1 MRAAFVIMLGLAAGL
16 GLPGAAIGQP
26 QPPAAWG
33 DPCATLARTGNILL
47 DMAAAV
53 GAQQRALAC
62 AAKRRAQ
69 WDQYNAR
76 LRASQEQRAA
86 TTAAPPAAI
95 AKPPTAAASAA
106 PPRDSDKTREAAH
119 AKAAA
124 KRQAAARQ
132 LAAKEA
138 AERQSQAL
146 AAALAEARRRAAE
159 YASLLAAE
167 NSPANH
173 CKDPEVARLLLTQWT
188 DFDSAKEAGQKA
200 IDIEHLTTVAFSPDT
215 GFSCHGVFVTNRG
228 LRLLGTMVM
237 KKNVAGDPIFTWSP
251 DAKQDDSL
259 YQLPPLAL
267 PPEPPRAT
275 VSDKPA
281 ADGGSKL

>member
-1 MRAAFVIMLGLAAGL
+1 MRAAFVIMLALATGL
-16 GLPGAAIGQP
+16 GLPGTAMGQT
-26 QPPAAWG
+26 QPPVAWG

-62 AAKRRAQ
+62 AARRRAQ
-69 WDQYNAR
+69 WDEYNAR
-76 LRASQEQRAA
+76 LRASQQQRP
-86 TTAAPPAAI
+86 TTPPTQPLAV
-95 AKPPTAAASAA
+95 AKPPSPAAVV
-106 PPRDSDKTREAAH
+106 PPAHLVEKDREAAH
-119 AKAAA
+119 AKALA

-138 AERQSQAL
+138 AERQAQAL
-146 AAALAEARRRAAE
+146 ADALAASRRRAAE

-173 CKDPEVARLLLTQWT
+173 CKDPEVARVLLTQWT
-188 DFDSAKEAGQKA
+188 DFDTAKEAGQKA
-200 IDIEHLTTVAFSPDT
+200 IDIEHLTTVAFSADT

-228 LRLLGTMVM
+228 LRLIGTMVM

-251 DAKQDDSL
+251 DANQDDSL

>member
-1 MRAAFVIMLGLAAGL
+1 
-16 GLPGAAIGQP
+16 
-26 QPPAAWG
+26 
-33 DPCATLARTGNILL
+33 
-47 DMAAAV
+47 MAASV

-76 LRASQEQRAA
+76 LRAAQEQRNAAAA
-86 TTAAPPAAI
+86 TQPAVI
-95 AKPPTAAASAA
+95 ARPPTAAASAE
-106 PPRDSDKTREAAH
+106 PPREAAR
-119 AKAAA
+119 AKASA

-132 LAAKEA
+132 LAAKAA
-138 AERQSQAL
+138 AERQAQAL
-146 AAALAEARRRAAE
+146 AQAMAEARRRAAE
-159 YASLLAAE
+159 YASLIAAE

-173 CKDPEVARLLLTQWT
+173 CKDPEVARVLLSQWT
-188 DFDSAKEAGQKA
+188 DFDTAKEAGQKA

-275 VSDKPA
+275 VSDKPV

>member
-16 GLPGAAIGQP
+16 GLPGTAIGQA

-47 DMAAAV
+47 DMAASV

-76 LRASQEQRAA
+76 LRAAQEQRNAAAA
-86 TTAAPPAAI
+86 TQPAVI
-95 AKPPTAAASAA
+95 ARPPTAAASAE
-106 PPRDSDKTREAAH
+106 PPREAAR
-119 AKAAA
+119 AKASA

-132 LAAKEA
+132 LAAKAA
-138 AERQSQAL
+138 AERQAQAL
-146 AAALAEARRRAAE
+146 AQAMAEARRRAAE
-159 YASLLAAE
+159 YASLIAAE
-167 NSPANH
+167 NSPTNH
-173 CKDPEVARLLLTQWT
+173 CKDPEVARVLLSQWT
-188 DFDSAKEAGQKA
+188 DFDTAKEAGQKA

-275 VSDKPA
+275 VSDKPV